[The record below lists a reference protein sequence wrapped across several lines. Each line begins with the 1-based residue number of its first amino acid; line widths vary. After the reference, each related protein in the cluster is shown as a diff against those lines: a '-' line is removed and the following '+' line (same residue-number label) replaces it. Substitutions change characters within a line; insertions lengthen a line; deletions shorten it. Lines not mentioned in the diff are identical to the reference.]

1 MLLTHRSVLE
11 SILINI
17 ASSALA
23 PTKLLLELTG
33 NQEKCVFYVVR
44 IITKNVSFPFGPGLG
59 NSLRTL
65 KKSMSNKQSIS
76 GKSGGVNNQRSVL
89 HHLPDL

>member
-1 MLLTHRSVLE
+1 MLLPLRRVIKNLLINTACSVL
-11 SILINI
+11 
-17 ASSALA
+17 A
-23 PTKLLLELTG
+23 PRKLLLELIG
-33 NQEKCVFYVVR
+33 NQEKYISCVVR
-44 IITKNVSFPFGPGLG
+44 IITKNVSFSFGPGLE
-59 NSLRTL
+59 NSPRAL